1 MPALAASAASAVSSA
16 QSAVNVVQATPAVS
30 SAPIHFAASGV
41 PSEVTS
47 AASAADIA
55 AALKPFTPD
64 ALANG
69 FSTLVGALFG
79 AMLAFFLQYWFTRYQ
94 EKKAIK
100 ASAHKILFFVFQQIN
115 TILMIQRDFV
125 QPHLK
130 DPLRF
135 ISISATLDF
144 EPEKDVVD
152 YAVFAFMMDSQESR
166 AILYDLWLAQQSYVE
181 ALRAWN
187 MRSQFHNKEVQHRL
201 AESIENG
208 SMVSASQIEEALGVR
223 VYDTI
228 TNATD
233 AVLGT
238 LKSAFVKLD
247 AANTRLRAYIVA
259 HFNSEDFTRFELPE
273 LYDIMDNDGPSPLPP
288 AAPPGGRA
296 FRQKAFYKS
305 DGDWTLTRPVPLIKL
320 P

>member
-1 MPALAASAASAVSSA
+1 MPELAASTASATQSAIHVAASAPAASSASAKAASAVA
-16 QSAVNVVQATPAVS
+16 
-30 SAPIHFAASGV
+30 SAPDV
-41 PSEVTS
+41 

-55 AALKPFTPD
+55 AVLKPFTLD

-69 FSTLVGALFG
+69 FSTLVGALLG
-79 AMLAFFLQYWFTRYQ
+79 AMLAFSLQYWFTRYQ

-115 TILMIQRDFV
+115 TILMIQRVFV

-130 DPLRF
+130 NPLRF

-144 EPEKDVVD
+144 EPEKHAVD
-152 YAVFAFMMDSQESR
+152 YAAFAFMMESKESR
-166 AILYDLWLAQQSYVE
+166 AILYDLWLAQESYVE

-201 AESIENG
+201 AESIQNG
-208 SMVSASQIEEALGVR
+208 TMVSASEIEAALGVR

-259 HFNSEDFTRFELPE
+259 HFKSEDFTRFELPE
-273 LYDIMDNDGPSPLPP
+273 LYDIMDNDGPSPMPP
-288 AAPPGGRA
+288 QAPPGARS
-296 FRQKAFYKS
+296 FRQHAFYKG
-305 DGDWTLTRPVPLIKL
+305 DGECTVAWPVPLIKR

>member
-1 MPALAASAASAVSSA
+1 MPAIAASAAYAGQSAISATAAAASSA
-16 QSAVNVVQATPAVS
+16 S
-30 SAPIHFAASGV
+30 SAPNKAASTIESAPDV
-41 PSEVTS
+41 

-55 AALKPFTPD
+55 AVLKPFTPD

-94 EKKAIK
+94 EKKASK

-135 ISISATLDF
+135 ISIGATLDF
-144 EPEKDVVD
+144 EPEKHVVD
-152 YAVFAFMMDSQESR
+152 YAAFAFMMESKESR
-166 AILYDLWLAQQSYVE
+166 AILYDLWLAQESYVE

-187 MRSQFHNKEVQHRL
+187 MRSQFHNKEVQHKL
-201 AESIENG
+201 AESIQNG
-208 SMVSASQIEEALGVR
+208 SMVSASEIEAALGVR

-233 AVLGT
+233 AVLSN

-247 AANTRLRAYIVA
+247 GANTRLRTYVVA
-259 HFNSEDFTRFELPE
+259 HFKSEDFTRFELPE
-273 LYDIMDNDGPSPLPP
+273 LYDIMNNDGPSPMPRNGPP
-288 AAPPGGRA
+288 ATRP
-296 FRQKAFYKS
+296 FRQKAFYKG
-305 DGDWTLTRPVPLIKL
+305 DGDYTLTSPVPLIKL

>member
-1 MPALAASAASAVSSA
+1 
-16 QSAVNVVQATPAVS
+16 
-30 SAPIHFAASGV
+30 
-41 PSEVTS
+41 
-47 AASAADIA
+47 
-55 AALKPFTPD
+55 
-64 ALANG
+64 
-69 FSTLVGALFG
+69 
-79 AMLAFFLQYWFTRYQ
+79 MLAFVLQYWFTRYQ
-94 EKKAIK
+94 ETKAGR

-125 QPHLK
+125 QPRLK

-152 YAVFAFMMDSQESR
+152 FSVFAFMMENTKSR

-208 SMVSASQIEEALGVR
+208 SMVSISEIESALGVR
-223 VYDTI
+223 VFDTI

-233 AVLGT
+233 AVLGS
-238 LKSAFVKLD
+238 LKSAFVKLND
-247 AANTRLRAYIVA
+247 VNVRLRAYIVE
-259 HFNSEDFTRFELPE
+259 HFKSEDFTRFELPE
-273 LYDIMDNDGPSPLPP
+273 LWDIMDNDGPRPMPLNPR
-288 AAPPGGRA
+288 APDRA
-296 FRQKAFYKS
+296 YRPKAFYKG
-305 DGDWTLTRPVPLIKL
+305 DGTMTIKFSTPLLKRT
-320 P
+320 